1 MAPSPYF
8 FIISFCPV
16 DMNVYARFDE
26 IPSMTLK
33 VIKKTKRN
41 RQTDGRTDVK
51 TVYPPTNTVCGGG
64 YNKKVH
70 VQGPKLIFMEA
81 LRLNSLFY
89 FFLYPSLQVIPAETF
104 VLLDTQISLIK
115 LLCPEQH
122 WIFTIIKQAILQ
134 YPQQVLHF

>member
-16 DMNVYARFDE
+16 DMNVYARSDE

-41 RQTDGRTDVK
+41 RRTDGRTDVK
-51 TVYPPTNTVCGGG
+51 TVYPPTNTVCGG

-70 VQGPKLIFMEA
+70 VQGPKLIFVEA

-115 LLCPEQH
+115 LLCPEQL